1 MWSLLISVTTGCI
14 LIISTPTPPQLHIFS
29 TRFFFYHFQ
38 THYFFYFWHFFL
50 VCYLKP
56 RDAPFSAY
64 RMLPV
69 SLAKRKQPQS
79 VIEMRCACWS
89 LANEEECSCLQK
101 KKIKIKNRKE
111 PEFYFIVTFN
121 FRDPNWN
128 YDTKLFYACIPM
140 MFGVKTNKAHFFGFD
155 QEKGAKKK
163 KLCAQRKEAKRLKKT
178 CVESLKKIIIF
189 FFEKATKHCCF
200 KRLPT

>member
-1 MWSLLISVTTGCI
+1 MTLAHFSYNRMHTNYINTHTPSTSHFFNSLFFLSFPNSLFFLFLT
-14 LIISTPTPPQLHIFS
+14 
-29 TRFFFYHFQ
+29 FFFC
-38 THYFFYFWHFFL
+38 FFL

-121 FRDPNWN
+121 FRDPN
-128 YDTKLFYACIPM
+128 
-140 MFGVKTNKAHFFGFD
+140 
-155 QEKGAKKK
+155 
-163 KLCAQRKEAKRLKKT
+163 
-178 CVESLKKIIIF
+178 
-189 FFEKATKHCCF
+189 
-200 KRLPT
+200 